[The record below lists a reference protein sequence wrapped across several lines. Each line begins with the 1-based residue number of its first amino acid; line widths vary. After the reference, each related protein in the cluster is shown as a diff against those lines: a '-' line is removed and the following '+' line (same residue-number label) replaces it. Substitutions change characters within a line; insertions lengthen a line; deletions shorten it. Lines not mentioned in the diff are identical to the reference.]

1 MGEAAHVEGM
11 SCTAIGSGSHAEGQ
25 ATVSSGVCSHAQ
37 GNACISK
44 GDYSFAGGLRSS
56 ANGDY
61 SIALGYYVCATTDS
75 TAAFG
80 AYNKPV
86 SYGTLSQYS
95 APAASAQTLFSIGN
109 GSSFTRRNM
118 FEIKANGDV
127 YIYGLGNY
135 NGTNSPGNTGYSSTV
150 RPLQDLI

>member
-1 MGEAAHVEGM
+1 MN
-11 SCTAIGSGSHAEGQ
+11 SHAEGCDTL
-25 ATVSSGVCSHAQ
+25 ASGTSSHAQ
-37 GNACISK
+37 GYSCLSK
-44 GDYSFAGGLRSS
+44 GGYSFAGGMHSS

-75 TAAFG
+75 SAAFG
-80 AYNKPV
+80 AYNKPAL
-86 SYGTLSQYS
+86 YGTIYEYNR
-95 APAASAQTLFSIGN
+95 PAASAQTLFSIGN
-109 GSSFTRRNM
+109 GSSLTRRNM

-135 NGTNSPGNTGYSSTV
+135 DGTNSPGNTGYSSTV